1 MLSADH
7 IVGLAFPAALLVLF
21 AVLAWKF
28 RRGEWLNLIA
38 GNNFVTKEEM
48 QLPYQRELGRKM
60 SVWCMAPAMLMCAS
74 LLVTGVGDAVGSRE
88 AFAAG
93 LVLCAVF
100 CVAMLAGIARIMI
113 WSNRLARQERE
124 QRLADAKQAG
134 ERARKRAEDDARL
147 EKRQMAVIVAIIVVM
162 LAFYLLAVPL
172 LKQAAA

>member
-7 IVGLAFPAALLVLF
+7 IAGLALPAAMLVLF

-28 RRGEWLNLIA
+28 RHGAWLNLIA

-48 QLPYQRELGRKM
+48 QQPYQRELGRKM
-60 SVWCMAPAMLMCAS
+60 SVWCMAPAVLMCAS
-74 LLVTGVGDAVGSRE
+74 LLVTGIGDAAGSRE
-88 AFAAG
+88 AFVAG

-100 CVAMLAGIARIMI
+100 CAAMLAGIVRIMI
-113 WSNRLARQERE
+113 WSNRLAKQERE
-124 QRLADAKQAG
+124 QRLADAKQTG
-134 ERARKRAEDDARL
+134 GRARKRAEDDVHL
-147 EKRQMAVIVAIIVVM
+147 EKRQTTVIVIIIVVM